1 MFIAYL
7 LFYIY
12 IYIRVDIVILYF
24 VNIEI
29 YTVRTVGM
37 LLVEHDNFFRLF
49 IYLAIRSRSI
59 MMI

>member
-49 IYLAIRSRSI
+49 IWRFAVDRS
-59 MMI
+59 